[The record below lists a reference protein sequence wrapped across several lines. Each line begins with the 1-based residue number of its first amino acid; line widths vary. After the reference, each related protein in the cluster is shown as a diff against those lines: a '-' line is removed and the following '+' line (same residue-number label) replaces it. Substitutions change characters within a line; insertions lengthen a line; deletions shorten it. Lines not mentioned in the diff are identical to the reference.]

1 MLGVLDQ
8 MMLLMLLLTLEDSEA
23 GHGLAPAMHMR
34 RCHDFSL
41 LPCLPWQS
49 HACYPM
55 LQELLL
61 RA

>member
-49 HACYPM
+49 HPCYPM
-55 LQELLL
+55 L
-61 RA
+61 